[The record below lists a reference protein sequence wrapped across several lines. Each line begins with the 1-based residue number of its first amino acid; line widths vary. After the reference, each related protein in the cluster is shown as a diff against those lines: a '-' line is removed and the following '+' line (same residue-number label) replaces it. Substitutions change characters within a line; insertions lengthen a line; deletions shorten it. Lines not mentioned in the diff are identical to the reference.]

1 MKDLI
6 EVLEKVS
13 ELLYQENF
21 AVAYDILAK
30 CLPFM
35 STCLEEMKD
44 QQMQRELLDA
54 LTEAIKAMEEND
66 YTLLA
71 DILQYEIVER
81 LKSIGEE

>member
-1 MKDLI
+1 MSDLI

-30 CLPFM
+30 SLPFL
-35 STCLEEMKD
+35 SSCLEDMKD

-54 LTEAIKAMEEND
+54 LTEAVGAMEEQD
-66 YTLLA
+66 ATLLA

>member
-21 AVAYDILAK
+21 AVAYDVLAK
-30 CLPFM
+30 CLPFL
-35 STCLEEMKD
+35 SGCLEDMKD

-54 LTEAIKAMEEND
+54 LTEAVSAMED
-66 YTLLA
+66 QDATLLA